1 MTNPGERL
9 IDHALSLRWTDVD
22 AAAQAA
28 AKTFLHDSLCVGVAG
43 RNAPFADAVLSAARA
58 WGEGG
63 RCSVLGRADERLPAP
78 QAAFVNAFQIHSQ
91 EFDCVHE
98 PAVVHPLATIVATLF
113 AEVERSGP
121 YTGEAVLTALVA
133 GVDVS
138 AALGVA
144 ASDPLRFF
152 RPATAGIFGCV
163 AALIS
168 LTQPPRHVALDAFG
182 YALSFA
188 SGSMQA
194 HVEGKATLPVQM
206 GQAARNAV
214 SAMDL
219 ARAGLPGPLHAIDGK
234 FGYLPL
240 FEGRFDLDDGL
251 ADLGRRF
258 RIAEVSWKPYPTGR
272 AAQGCIVATEMLM
285 RDHGLTPA
293 TLERLT
299 YSAPPIIRYLVGRP
313 AMEGMSVAYARLCA
327 AWLSAVTLMRGRP
340 VGLDDFT
347 EDSLADPAVLDLAR
361 RIEVV
366 VNDNPDPA
374 AFAPAEAVARF
385 TDGREARLLLQAQ
398 FGAPDWPL
406 SRDQHMAKAAACLRF
421 GGLPHVHA
429 PLAALIDD
437 FELLEDA
444 ARAFRLAAGREDA

>member
-299 YSAPPIIRYLVGRP
+299 YSAPPIIHYLVGRP

-340 VGLDDFT
+340 VGLDDFS

-421 GGLPHVHA
+421 GGMPYVHA

>member
-1 MTNPGERL
+1 MDNPSERL
-9 IDHALSLRWTDVD
+9 IDHALSLCWTDID
-22 AAAQAA
+22 AGAQTAAR
-28 AKTFLHDSLCVGVAG
+28 TFLHDSLCVGVAG
-43 RNAPFADAVLSAARA
+43 RNAPFADAVLAAASA

-63 RCSVLGRADERLPAP
+63 GCSVLGRPEVRLPAP

-138 AALGVA
+138 ASLGVA

-168 LTQPPRHVALDAFG
+168 LTQPPRYVALDAFG

-219 ARAGLPGPLHAIDGK
+219 ARAGLPGPAQSIDGK

-240 FEGRFDLDDGL
+240 FEGRFDLDAGL
-251 ADLGRRF
+251 AELGRRF

-299 YSAPPIIRYLVGRP
+299 YSAPPIIHYLVGRP
-313 AMEGMSVAYARLCA
+313 AMGGMSVAYARLCA

-340 VGLDDFT
+340 VGLDDFS
-347 EDSLADPAVLDLAR
+347 EAALADPAVLDLAG

-374 AFAPAEAVARF
+374 AFAPAEAVASL
-385 TDGREARLLLQAQ
+385 TDGREVRLTLQAQ

-406 SRDQHMAKAAACLRF
+406 SRDQHMAKAAACLAF
-421 GGLPHVHA
+421 GDLLHIHA
-429 PLAALIDD
+429 PLAALIHD
-437 FELLEDA
+437 FDQSEDA
-444 ARAFRLAAGREDA
+444 ARAFRLAAGRDDV